1 MKTKKKNNHK
11 NTRVKRGGG
20 GGLGGLH
27 QLIKGEK
34 QLYGLLQVS
43 GLTPPDERKTSVVL
57 DQVLHILETRM
68 LFLKKHNDIHG
79 FQYIDKRL
87 RGCIP
92 HEDEPNKRMSP
103 SIHNILRCFGN
114 GSPFGYQQFNVPMI
128 EAGFVAE
135 KQLHKLIKDFIAE
148 IKRLGFNSV
157 MQYEFELFG
166 GSYTLG
172 NLLFATM
179 DRIHVTHDLR
189 SVPAERTEKLREIA
203 SDAGTAVRAI
213 MDGVRSQIELLH
225 AIKTVAIPAM
235 EKTYRD
241 KDTDEWAHI
250 TWETIPAFL
259 HPDGDEA
266 EFAQHMERFKT
277 KIDVAIAQKR
287 NAIDARVGFADPL
300 NLTHLRHRS
309 APRAYAKGV
318 LQPARPPMRAIG
330 QIVADIASYSPD
342 ISRKQM
348 LSQGKDMSQ
357 MRGMRDLLIH
367 MMASSPQGHSFQ
379 GPFYK
384 RPEN

>member
-1 MKTKKKNNHK
+1 MKTRKKNNHK

-20 GGLGGLH
+20 GGLH
-27 QLIKGEK
+27 QLMKGEK
-34 QLYGLLQVS
+34 QLYDLLNVS
-43 GLTPPDERKTSVVL
+43 SLTPPDERKTSVVL

-68 LFLKKHNDIHG
+68 LLLKKHSDIHG

-87 RGCIP
+87 RDCIP
-92 HEDEPNKRMSP
+92 PEDEPNKRISP

-114 GSPFGYQQFNVPMI
+114 GSPFGYQHFHLPMI

-148 IKRLGFNSV
+148 IKRLGLNSF

-172 NLLFATM
+172 NLLWSTM
-179 DRIHVTHDLR
+179 NRIHDTHDLR
-189 SVPAERTEKLREIA
+189 SVPTERTEKLREIA
-203 SDAGTAVRAI
+203 SDADTAIRAI
-213 MDGVRSQIELLH
+213 MNGVRSQIELLH
-225 AIKTVAIPAM
+225 YAIKTVAIPAM

-241 KDTDEWAHI
+241 KDTDESAHI
-250 TWETIPAFL
+250 KWETIPAFL

-266 EFAQHMERFKT
+266 EFAQHMEIFKT
-277 KIDVAIAQKR
+277 KIDDAIAQKR
-287 NAIDARVGFADPL
+287 NAMDARVGFADPL
-300 NLTHLRHRS
+300 DLTHLRHRS
-309 APRAYAKGV
+309 APRAYANGV

-348 LSQGKDMSQ
+348 LSQGKNMSQ

-367 MMASSPQGHSFQ
+367 RMTSSPQGHSFQ